1 MTPEA
6 ERVYAAML
14 ARRLPGAVARDR
26 TGAVL
31 PLDTDRWLAG
41 AGEVDLRVLARAS
54 APVLDVG
61 CGPGRHVR
69 ALSALGVA
77 ALGLDA
83 SQAAVRHARERGTEV
98 VHGSVFGDV
107 PATGGWR
114 TALLLDGNIGIGGDP
129 SALLARVT
137 EMLLPDGSILCEC
150 DAPGAGVRTGPV
162 RLEHGCDASGWFP
175 WARVGHDA
183 LPGVAA
189 AAGLSTR
196 DRWEDGGRWFAQL
209 EAS

>member
-14 ARRLPGAVARDR
+14 ARRLPGTVARDR
-26 TGAVL
+26 AGVAVE
-31 PLDTDRWLAG
+31 LDTDRWLGG
-41 AGEVDLRVLARAS
+41 AGDVDLRVLARAQ
-54 APVLDVG
+54 APVLDIG

-83 SQAAVRHARERGTEV
+83 SQAAVRLARRRGAEV

-107 PATGGWR
+107 PARGGWR

-129 SALLARVT
+129 AALLARV
-137 EMLLPDGSILCEC
+137 
-150 DAPGAGVRTGPV
+150 AGVLAP
-162 RLEHGCDASGWFP
+162 
-175 WARVGHDA
+175 
-183 LPGVAA
+183 
-189 AAGLSTR
+189 
-196 DRWEDGGRWFAQL
+196 
-209 EAS
+209 